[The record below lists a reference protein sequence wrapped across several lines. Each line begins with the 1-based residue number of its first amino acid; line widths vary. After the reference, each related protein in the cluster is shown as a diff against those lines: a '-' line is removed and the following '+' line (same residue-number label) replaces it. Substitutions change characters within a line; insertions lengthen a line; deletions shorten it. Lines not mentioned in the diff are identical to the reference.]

1 MTIKLDKKATKDEIA
16 SLLQRVKPAKK
27 LDVQK
32 YAGKLKWGQDAL
44 HFQQELRNE

>member
-1 MTIKLDKKATKDEIA
+1 MTIKLSQAATKEEIA
-16 SLLQRVKPAKK
+16 EQLQKLKSTKK

-44 HFQQELRNE
+44 IYQRELRDE

>member
-1 MTIKLDKKATKDEIA
+1 MTIKLSKKATKDEIA
-16 SLLQRVKPAKK
+16 SLLQKVKPAKT

-44 HFQQELRNE
+44 TYQRELRND

>member
-1 MTIKLDKKATKDEIA
+1 MTIKLSKTATKDEIA
-16 SLLQRVKPAKK
+16 NQLQQLKPTKK

-44 HFQQELRNE
+44 KYQQELRND

>member
-16 SLLQRVKPAKK
+16 SLLRQVKSVRK

-44 HFQQELRNE
+44 HFQQELRDE